1 MTITKKK
8 LNEPNFFENFKKVA
22 QGESQQQR
30 LEFLHSSIVKGLE
43 VEIAMKEI
51 NRNSLKD
58 EAFLLEKKYYHS
70 FYNNGVFEFKT
81 GDYVKALRESFNIW
95 QAKLEEIEVI
105 NEYITFCRLRLKEVK
120 L

>member
-22 QGESQQQR
+22 QGESEQQR
-30 LEFLHSSIVKGLE
+30 LEYLHSSIVKCLE
-43 VEIAMKEI
+43 VEISLKEI
-51 NRNSLKD
+51 KKNSLKD
-58 EAFLLEKKYYHS
+58 EAFLLEKAYYRS

-81 GDYVKALRESFNIW
+81 GDYVKALRVAFELW
-95 QAKLEEIEVI
+95 QAKLDEIEDL

-120 L
+120 A